1 LVVGILR
8 GKKPQPG
15 GVQAW
20 YHDWY
25 SMDTMNS
32 DIQSTT
38 CQVERSWIENGSQN
52 IWDSG
57 RIYKF

>member
-1 LVVGILR
+1 
-8 GKKPQPG
+8 
-15 GVQAW
+15 
-20 YHDWY
+20 
-25 SMDTMNS
+25 MDTMNS